1 MVNRKA
7 AGKGVWFRVKHLVS
21 AIELWLG
28 TFHFTPGCNQIVY
41 SEEVTGFLNKKP
53 KDGLPV
59 IVQGDANA
67 DVGWGCTEGQQM
79 MAVGRE
85 CNSTLLLNSLAEHL
99 LCPTAPLPAHRDL
112 PTSRPRQAGRQG
124 HHIDLFATSRVFT
137 SEVKI
142 YQDSCL
148 VSGTDHELVHGR
160 FRLRKGKG
168 FIRHRTGPRVWKGE
182 LRKVDFVDQSTLEEL
197 ASKHTQPRPG
207 RAYRDPEHVK
217 GLFRQAKLSKTRQA
231 WKLALAGRSEARRQW
246 EMGRLQRALDGDWL
260 AYREASRQCLAGW
273 ELGFA
278 EAQIR
283 DPHVVMHTHLS
294 GIYEGPELPDLP
306 VLQGSFQAFSV
317 DELQL
322 ALGQL
327 KRGKSVGIDLTSTEL
342 LQALVLV
349 EGGRQHLLEFLNRT
363 LVSQAVPPAWNKPL
377 IILLPKVGHPT
388 NPREVRPIALGSSI
402 SKLFARMV
410 TNRIAKQLEHRSHAQ
425 CAGRHRQPSDVMF
438 SLCRLFQLEQEWKR
452 GLVAV
457 KIDISKAFDSV
468 NRRMLLSR
476 LRGRLG
482 DTIEYRALRALLVN
496 TEATL
501 QSAWGTSSFL
511 MGSGIKQGAIE
522 SPMLFSFL
530 MDVALSDTSRA
541 KGWERRDKLFADL
554 TCEELLFMDDGVL
567 WGLNCQS
574 LGTRLAEFASTLQEY
589 GLELN
594 LGKCRLYCSPWYRGL
609 PEMAVAT
616 TRIHAQP
623 HLEVMGVKFRVGAP
637 VTELIQ
643 PLLARARSKF
653 WSVKHLLRCNASV
666 GSRTR
671 LMNKVVTNSA
681 MWCIAAFPPDVNAL
695 KLVNAYQNMLMG
707 WLLKLGKRRDEG
719 WVDFRRRLVRSS
731 RAALH
736 NSRTSRWSTGWL
748 EKWWNY
754 AGHRVRGLLHDFPPV
769 SSLLEDFRTLSWWR
783 AQQSHP
789 RGERHPGQFYPR
801 LTMLETRMDKACQ
814 GPWRACALD
823 RQRWKALGKVWIQQE
838 DLPWCSG
845 LQLSVMDEDRSQG

>member
-1 MVNRKA
+1 
-7 AGKGVWFRVKHLVS
+7 
-21 AIELWLG
+21 
-28 TFHFTPGCNQIVY
+28 
-41 SEEVTGFLNKKP
+41 
-53 KDGLPV
+53 
-59 IVQGDANA
+59 
-67 DVGWGCTEGQQM
+67 
-79 MAVGRE
+79 
-85 CNSTLLLNSLAEHL
+85 
-99 LCPTAPLPAHRDL
+99 
-112 PTSRPRQAGRQG
+112 
-124 HHIDLFATSRVFT
+124 
-137 SEVKI
+137 
-142 YQDSCL
+142 
-148 VSGTDHELVHGR
+148 
-160 FRLRKGKG
+160 
-168 FIRHRTGPRVWKGE
+168 
-182 LRKVDFVDQSTLEEL
+182 
-197 ASKHTQPRPG
+197 
-207 RAYRDPEHVK
+207 
-217 GLFRQAKLSKTRQA
+217 
-231 WKLALAGRSEARRQW
+231 
-246 EMGRLQRALDGDWL
+246 
-260 AYREASRQCLAGW
+260 
-273 ELGFA
+273 
-278 EAQIR
+278 
-283 DPHVVMHTHLS
+283 
-294 GIYEGPELPDLP
+294 
-306 VLQGSFQAFSV
+306 
-317 DELQL
+317 
-322 ALGQL
+322 
-327 KRGKSVGIDLTSTEL
+327 
-342 LQALVLV
+342 
-349 EGGRQHLLEFLNRT
+349 
-363 LVSQAVPPAWNKPL
+363 
-377 IILLPKVGHPT
+377 
-388 NPREVRPIALGSSI
+388 
-402 SKLFARMV
+402 
-410 TNRIAKQLEHRSHAQ
+410 
-425 CAGRHRQPSDVMF
+425 
-438 SLCRLFQLEQEWKR
+438 
-452 GLVAV
+452 
-457 KIDISKAFDSV
+457 
-468 NRRMLLSR
+468 
-476 LRGRLG
+476 
-482 DTIEYRALRALLVN
+482 
-496 TEATL
+496 
-501 QSAWGTSSFL
+501 

-814 GPWRACALD
+814 GPWRACAHD